1 VHTGPVLSVVLS
13 LSPSGTRCLIP
24 SSDVAICAKN
34 ARHPI
39 KLTFVTIDGRAC
51 LSDSNL
57 VIFLI
62 RQRARVV
69 DDTQRRD
76 QL

>member
-1 VHTGPVLSVVLS
+1 VQTEPVLSVVLS
-13 LSPSGTRCLIP
+13 LSPSGSRCLIP
-24 SSDVAICAKN
+24 SSDVVICAKN

-39 KLTFVTIDGRAC
+39 KLTFMTIDIRAY

-62 RQRARVV
+62 RQSARVADV
-69 DDTQRRD
+69 TQRRD